1 MRKSLY
7 GTTALVAAGVLAA
20 VPAAAEE
27 GVTLGLGG
35 YYNTYFGV
43 GDVDESAAETRDI
56 HNSGLFADGEVH
68 FKGSTTLDNGITF
81 GVQIELE
88 AFQSGDQIDEN
99 YAFVSGSFGRFVIGG
114 ENTAA
119 YMMQYAAPNVG
130 VPLNSGWITT
140 FIPAPPGHVGSSGF
154 RTPTLSTYVDIGND
168 NHGITYYSPRFSG
181 FQIAASWVPVTGTS
195 GNGTGDGAQGLISD
209 DNTQI
214 NDVLSVGANFV
225 QDFGAV
231 NVAVAGGFRRATGPD
246 NLTAAQDES
255 IEQWSGGLNIG
266 FAGFTVG
273 GSFALEDSERL
284 IGGQSVDG
292 IGYDLGVSYATG
304 PWAVGATYFHSEV
317 EGLVANSNEDELD
330 SIEAGVSYA
339 IGPGI
344 KGSVSGIW
352 AEWEDEASDEQEGI
366 VGVVGMKISF

>member
-7 GTTALVAAGVLAA
+7 GTTALVAAGALAA
-20 VPAAAEE
+20 SPAMAEE
-27 GVTLGLGG
+27 GITLGLGG
-35 YYNTYFGV
+35 YYNTYLGV
-43 GDVDESAAETRDI
+43 GSIDEASTETRDF
-56 HNSGLFADGEVH
+56 HNSGIFADGEVH

-81 GVQIELE
+81 GVQLELE

-119 YMMQYAAPNVG
+119 YMMQYGAPNVG
-130 VPLNSGWITT
+130 VPLNSGWITV

-181 FQIAASWVPVTGTS
+181 FQIAGSWVPVTGTA
-195 GNGTGDGAQGLISD
+195 GNGTGDGVQGLISD
-209 DNTQI
+209 DDTQI

-231 NVAVAGGFRRATGPD
+231 NVVVAGGFRHASGPD

-255 IEQWSGGLNIG
+255 IEQWSGALNVG

-284 IGGQSVDG
+284 IAGQSVDG
-292 IGYDLGVSYATG
+292 ISYTAGASYGTG
-304 PWAVGATYFHSEV
+304 PWSVGGSYFHSEV
-317 EGLVANSNEDELD
+317 EGLVATSGEDELD
-330 SIEAGVSYA
+330 AVNVGVAYA

-344 KGSVSGIW
+344 KGSVSGMW
-352 AEWEDEASDEQEGI
+352 AEWEDEAGAEQDGVVGI
-366 VGVVGMKISF
+366 VGMKLSF